1 MVEVDIAIVG
11 AGAAGLGA
19 AFAAR
24 RKGASVAIIE
34 RRRLGGDCTWAGCV
48 PSKALIARAA
58 EVWGGRKRGLTGD
71 VDFAGIMDEV
81 VQAMEKIGEDE
92 SRPTLEAQGI
102 TVLEGQAS
110 FTGPRR
116 LTVDGTPVSAAKAV
130 IIATG
135 AVATMPPIEGLA
147 EANPLTNDTIFNLR
161 TLPRRLAVVGGGPIG
176 LELAQTFQR
185 LGSQVTVIE
194 SRRIASKEEP
204 EVSQVLM
211 EVLSQEGVRF
221 VTGSHVVRVETQDGI
236 HTLHTEDGASVEAE
250 KILAAVGRQPITDGL
265 DVERA
270 GVELTDRGFVK
281 VDEKLRTTGAD
292 VYAIG
297 DVAGKLQFTH
307 AGYEMG
313 SIAVGNALGWIARS
327 FDERVIPWATFTDPE
342 VGRVGLTEAQ
352 AAEAHGEQARVA
364 YLPMAETDR
373 GRATGKTAGF
383 VKLIAGPRGPLGRLA
398 GGTLLG
404 ATVVCPNGG
413 DVVHEVAVLMQ
424 ANAFAGRLAQTV
436 HAYPSWAIA
445 VRECAAQFFMTY
457 RGREARP
464 ARKGA

>member
-1 MVEVDIAIVG
+1 MTDVDIAIVG

-24 RKGASVAIIE
+24 RKGASVAIVE

-48 PSKALIARAA
+48 PSKALISRAA
-58 EVWGGRKRGLTGD
+58 QVWGGRRQGLTGD
-71 VDFAGIMDEV
+71 VDFPRIMDEV
-81 VQAMEKIGEDE
+81 TQAMEKIGQDE

-116 LTVDGTPVSAAKAV
+116 LSVEGITVNAAKAV

-135 AVATMPPIEGLA
+135 AIALIPPIEGLA
-147 EANPLTNDTIFNLR
+147 EARPLTNDTVFGLR
-161 TLPRRLAVVGGGPIG
+161 TLPGRLAVMGGGPIG

-185 LGSQVTVIE
+185 LGSQVTVIDG
-194 SRRIASKEEP
+194 SRIAAKEEP
-204 EVSQVLM
+204 EASQVLM
-211 EVLSQEGVRF
+211 EVLSEEGVRF
-221 VTGSHVVRVETQDGI
+221 VTGSRVSRVETRDGV
-236 HTLHTEDGASVEAE
+236 HTLHTKDGASVEAE
-250 KILAAVGRQPITDGL
+250 TILAAVGRRPITDGL
-265 DVERA
+265 EVERA

-281 VDEKLRTTGAD
+281 VDDKLRTTAEG

-307 AGYEMG
+307 AGYQMG
-313 SIAVGNALGWIARS
+313 SIAVGNALGRIARS

-352 AAEAHGEQARVA
+352 AAEAHGAQARVA

-373 GRATGKTAGF
+373 GRATGQTAGF

-445 VRECAAQFFMTY
+445 VRECAAQFFLSY

-464 ARKGA
+464 ARRAA

>member
-1 MVEVDIAIVG
+1 MDVDIAIVG
-11 AGAAGLGA
+11 GGAAGLGA

-48 PSKALIARAA
+48 PSKALISRAA

-71 VDFAGIMDEV
+71 IDFPALMDEV
-81 VQAMEKIGEDE
+81 AEAMRKIGEDE

-102 TVLEGQAS
+102 AVLEGQAT
-110 FTGPRR
+110 FTGPGR
-116 LTVDGTPVSAAKAV
+116 LDVDGTAVKAAKAV

-135 AVATMPPIEGLA
+135 AVAVVPPIDGLA
-147 EANPLTNDTIFNLR
+147 EAQPLTNDTIFELR
-161 TLPRRLAVVGGGPIG
+161 TLPKRLAVMGGGPIG

-185 LGSQVTVIE
+185 LGTHVTVIDG
-194 SRRIASKEEP
+194 SRIAAKEEP
-204 EVSQVLM
+204 EVSEVLM
-211 EVLSQEGVRF
+211 EVLSGEGVRF
-221 VTGSHVVRVETQDGI
+221 VVGSDVERVETRDGV
-236 HTLHTEDGASVEAE
+236 HTLHTKDGASVEADT
-250 KILAAVGRQPITDGL
+250 ILAAVGRRPITDGL
-265 DVERA
+265 DLERG
-270 GVELTDRGFVK
+270 GVELTDGGFVK
-281 VDEKLRTTGAD
+281 VDDKLRTTAPD

-307 AGYEMG
+307 AGYQMG
-313 SIAVGNALGWIARS
+313 TIAVGNALGWIARS
-327 FDERVIPWATFTDPE
+327 FDQRVIPWATFTDPE

-383 VKLIAGPRGPLGRLA
+383 VKLIAGPRGPLGKLA
-398 GGTLLG
+398 GGSLLG
-404 ATVVCPNGG
+404 ATVVCPGGG
-413 DVVHEVAVLMQ
+413 DIVHEVAVLMQ

-436 HAYPSWAIA
+436 HAYPSWSIA
-445 VRECAAQFFMTY
+445 VRECAAQFFLSY

-464 ARKGA
+464 ARRAS